1 MPRFPDN
8 LELAMACRRADPVFL
23 DAFPWFNTQRYW
35 EEHLLSLKEQMAA
48 LHEAPLQW
56 QAS

>member
-1 MPRFPDN
+1 MHHAAW
-8 LELAMACRRADPVFL
+8 LAKRRADPVFL